1 MKTTLN
7 VNDEILRRAKA
18 HAMREGMTLTRLVE
32 DSLRVR
38 LMAQRQEKKPFKLNL
53 LSVEGTRP
61 PNVDIFDRE
70 ALYDVL
76 DRQ

>member
-7 VNDEILRRAKA
+7 VNDEILRRAKEQ
-18 HAMREGMTLTRLVE
+18 AMQEGITLTRLVE
-32 DSLRVR
+32 DSLRIR
-38 LMAQRQEKKPFKLNL
+38 LMAQRQEKKQFKLKL
-53 LSVEGTRP
+53 LTVEGTRP

-76 DRQ
+76 DRE